1 PPFRQAEF
9 DILFERGIN
18 REGCLLDLA
27 ATEGVIERS
36 GAWYAYQGNRIGQGR
51 DNACQ
56 YLRENQE
63 TAQEIET
70 ELRRRQ
76 EESRKQG
83 LNKPGAAEA
92 LKVLRKMGVSLKII
106 TGDNL
111 QVARHVAASVGL
123 AVEGRGKLVIG
134 YEDGFEV
141 LDPSRPDHFVFFD
154 PANGAPLA
162 EMNLNAMSRDAQGNV
177 WMGTRQGVV
186 RVATFGEPF
195 LDDPQPALTAVSVF
209 MQPIDFQRQQ
219 TFAHD
224 QNYFLFQFKGL
235 WYTQPDA
242 VNYRYRLESFDP
254 AWRVSKDNQA
264 SYSKLPPGRYI
275 FRLQASEHGNF
286 EEVPE
291 ISWAF
296 EIEAP
301 IWMKWWFY
309 VLLAAPLA
317 AALWA
322 LVKNREARLN
332 REALLK
338 REAVEAQFAALKS
351 QINPHFLFNSFNTL
365 ITIIEENPPMAV
377 EYVEHL
383 SDFYRMIMAYRER
396 DFITVHEEL
405 TLVRSFD
412 FLLKRR
418 YERGF
423 QLLNRI
429 EPTQPGQ
436 LMPLTL
442 QMLVENAVKH
452 NIISEDKPL
461 VVEIFAEGDGYVT
474 VRNNIRRKMKPEP
487 STHFGLQSLIRR
499 HQLLGDK
506 PVLVEDNAAFFTV
519 KVPLN

>member
-1 PPFRQAEF
+1 
-9 DILFERGIN
+9 
-18 REGCLLDLA
+18 
-27 ATEGVIERS
+27 
-36 GAWYAYQGNRIGQGR
+36 
-51 DNACQ
+51 
-56 YLRENQE
+56 
-63 TAQEIET
+63 
-70 ELRRRQ
+70 
-76 EESRKQG
+76 
-83 LNKPGAAEA
+83 
-92 LKVLRKMGVSLKII
+92 
-106 TGDNL
+106 
-111 QVARHVAASVGL
+111 
-123 AVEGRGKLVIG
+123 
-134 YEDGFEV
+134 
-141 LDPSRPDHFVFFD
+141 
-154 PANGAPLA
+154 
-162 EMNLNAMSRDAQGNV
+162 
-177 WMGTRQGVV
+177 
-186 RVATFGEPF
+186 
-195 LDDPQPALTAVSVF
+195 
-209 MQPIDFQRQQ
+209 
-219 TFAHD
+219 
-224 QNYFLFQFKGL
+224 
-235 WYTQPDA
+235 
-242 VNYRYRLESFDP
+242 
-254 AWRVSKDNQA
+254 
-264 SYSKLPPGRYI
+264 
-275 FRLQASEHGNF
+275 
-286 EEVPE
+286 
-291 ISWAF
+291 
-296 EIEAP
+296 
-301 IWMKWWFY
+301 
-309 VLLAAPLA
+309 
-317 AALWA
+317 
-322 LVKNREARLN
+322 
-332 REALLK
+332 
-338 REAVEAQFAALKS
+338 
-351 QINPHFLFNSFNTL
+351 L